1 MKVLTFSDTLAAAAK
16 GLGKWCIYVG
26 IHYTIEE
33 EAEILKAAPW
43 LTKLDSFDLTGFIMD
58 GGGIIAFNS
67 EQEMLDAYEN
77 TVGEDGPYLEETE
90 AAVRAELEDLAKT
103 KTMQFLEDIQ
113 EGRFDI
119 ADEESVMEMREEGLS
134 DEVIAAQLAEDDV
147 AEYDAAHV
155 GIDADGNVWTLDDD
169 EQPRT
174 LLQRPDR

>member
-77 TVGEDGPYLEETE
+77 TVGEDGP
-90 AAVRAELEDLAKT
+90 T
-103 KTMQFLEDIQ
+103 KTN
-113 EGRFDI
+113 
-119 ADEESVMEMREEGLS
+119 S
-134 DEVIAAQLAEDDV
+134 
-147 AEYDAAHV
+147 YDGPVHIYCLTCDSK
-155 GIDADGNVWTLDDD
+155 GH
-169 EQPRT
+169 
-174 LLQRPDR
+174 LQNENT